1 MAYDGITVAAVTD
14 ELNKKLS
21 GGRVYRIAQPESDAI
36 VLTVRAQN
44 GQYRLLLSADASLPL
59 VYLTDENR
67 KNPLNAPGFCMLLRK
82 YIQNAK
88 ILSVTQPGLERVIRI
103 EMEHM
108 DEMGD
113 MRKLC
118 LITEIMGKHSNIIL
132 TDDKDEIIDSIKRIS
147 NLVSSVR
154 EVLPGRKYFIPETRG
169 RINPLSIKD
178 GRYLDMPE
186 MANMSVHRALATY
199 IGISNTAASEFI
211 RVAGVDGDRIVS
223 ELDVN
228 ERESVEKV
236 FSSVIEKIRIGGFS
250 PVVYYHDG
258 VPAEY
263 AAIDT
268 GMYPEKKTGYG
279 MSGTLEL
286 FYREKELHVRI
297 RQRSAELRRAVQN
310 ATERVSKK
318 LGLQEKQ
325 CRDTEKREK
334 NRLYGELIRAYAW
347 QIEEGAD
354 KCVLQDYNTGEDVCI
369 SLDPTLSPQDNAN
382 KYFDKYKKQK
392 RTYEALSVYIKQS
405 MKALEHLESIQVALD
420 MAQNEDDL
428 KEIRQELYDAGYISG
443 EKGMSG
449 KNGKG
454 SNGKGKGKNAGT
466 KAKGLCSAPLHYV
479 TEDGY
484 HIYVGKNNHQ
494 NEYITFELANGGD
507 MWFHAKKIPGSHV
520 IVKTDSAELPDSVYE
535 TAAAV
540 AAYYSKAGGQGKVD
554 VDYTVRKNLKKTPGG
569 APGFVIYHTNYSM
582 TVKPSLEGVKPAG
595 D

>member
-169 RINPLSIKD
+169 RIDPLSIKD

-228 ERESVEKV
+228 ERESVEKI
-236 FSSVIEKIRIGGFS
+236 FSSVMERIRIGDFS

-449 KNGKG
+449 KKGKG

>member
-14 ELNKKLS
+14 ELNKKLTE
-21 GGRVYRIAQPESDAI
+21 GRVYRIAQPESDAI
-36 VLTVRAQN
+36 VLTVRAQR

-59 VYLTDENR
+59 VYITEENR

-113 MRKLC
+113 MRRLC

-132 TDDKDEIIDSIKRIS
+132 TDDKGEIIDSIKRIS
-147 NLVSSVR
+147 SLVSSVR

-169 RINPLSIKD
+169 RIDPMSVTD
-178 GRYLDMPE
+178 GRYLGMSE
-186 MANMSVHRALATY
+186 MSNMSVHRALITY

-211 RVAGVDGDRIVS
+211 RTAGIDGDRIVS
-223 ELDVN
+223 ELDAD
-228 ERESVEKV
+228 EKKSVENV
-236 FSSVIEKIRIGGFS
+236 FSLGMEKIRTGAFS

-258 VPAEY
+258 VPVEY

-268 GMYPEKKTGYG
+268 GMYPDKKSGDS

-286 FYREKELHVRI
+286 FYKEKELHVRI
-297 RQRSAELRRAVQN
+297 RQRSAELRRVVQT

-334 NRLYGELIRAYAW
+334 YRLYGELIRAYAYR
-347 QIEEGAD
+347 IEEGAD

-392 RTYEALSVYIKQS
+392 RTFEALSVYVQQS

-428 KEIRQELYDAGYISG
+428 KEIRQELCDAGYISA
-443 EKGMSG
+443 EKDGSG
-449 KNGKG
+449 RNGKASSG
-454 SNGKGKGKNAGT
+454 RNKGKNAGA
-466 KAKGLCSAPLHYV
+466 KNKGLCSAPLHYV

-520 IVKTDSAELPDSVYE
+520 IVKADGAELPDHIYE

-540 AAYYSKAGGQGKVD
+540 AAYYSKAGSQGKVD
-554 VDYTVRKNLKKTPGG
+554 VDYTIRKNLKKTPGG

-582 TVKPSLEGVKPAG
+582 TVKPSLEGVKLAE
-595 D
+595 

>member
-169 RINPLSIKD
+169 RIDPLSIKD
-178 GRYLDMPE
+178 GGYLDMPE

-223 ELDVN
+223 GLDVN

-449 KNGKG
+449 KKGKG

-494 NEYITFELANGGD
+494 NEYVTFELANGGD

-582 TVKPSLEGVKPAG
+582 TVRPSLEGVKPAG

>member
-88 ILSVTQPGLERVIRI
+88 ILSVNQPGLERVIRI

-169 RINPLSIKD
+169 RIDPLSVKD

-228 ERESVEKV
+228 ERESVEKI
-236 FSSVIEKIRIGGFS
+236 FSSVMEKIRIGDFS

-310 ATERVSKK
+310 ATERVSRK

-443 EKGMSG
+443 E
-449 KNGKG
+449 
-454 SNGKGKGKNAGT
+454 
-466 KAKGLCSAPLHYV
+466 
-479 TEDGY
+479 
-484 HIYVGKNNHQ
+484 
-494 NEYITFELANGGD
+494 
-507 MWFHAKKIPGSHV
+507 
-520 IVKTDSAELPDSVYE
+520 
-535 TAAAV
+535 
-540 AAYYSKAGGQGKVD
+540 
-554 VDYTVRKNLKKTPGG
+554 
-569 APGFVIYHTNYSM
+569 
-582 TVKPSLEGVKPAG
+582 
-595 D
+595 

>member
-1 MAYDGITVAAVTD
+1 MAYDGITVAAVTE
-14 ELNKKLS
+14 ELNRKLT
-21 GGRVYRIAQPESDAI
+21 GGRVYRIAQPENDAV
-36 VLTVRAQN
+36 VLTVRAQS

-59 VYLTDENR
+59 VYLTEENR

-118 LITEIMGKHSNIIL
+118 LITEIMGKHSNVIL

-169 RINPLSIKD
+169 RIDPAAVKD
-178 GRYLDMPE
+178 GGYLDMPE
-186 MANMSVHRALATY
+186 MANMPVHKALTTY

-211 RVAGVDGDRIVS
+211 RVAGADGDRIVS
-223 ELDVN
+223 ELDPDEK
-228 ERESVEKV
+228 ERIEKV
-236 FSSVIEKIRIGGFS
+236 FSSAMERIRTGDFS
-250 PVVYYHDG
+250 PVVYYNDG
-258 VPAEY
+258 IPAEY

-268 GMYPEKKTGYG
+268 GMYPEKKTGYE
-279 MSGTLEL
+279 MSETLEL

-297 RQRSAELRRAVQN
+297 RQRSTELRRAVQN
-310 ATERVSKK
+310 ATERVAKK
-318 LGLQEKQ
+318 LGIQEKQ

-334 NRLYGELIRAYAW
+334 NKLYGELIRAYAY

-354 KCVLQDYNTGEDVCI
+354 KCILQDYNTGEDVSI
-369 SLDPTLSPQDNAN
+369 SLDPTLSTQDNAN

-392 RTYEALSVYIKQS
+392 RTFEALSVYIQQS
-405 MKALEHLESIQVALD
+405 VKELEHLESIQVALD

-428 KEIRQELYDAGYISG
+428 TEIRRELSEAGYISA
-443 EKGMSG
+443 EKGTGSRGTHG
-449 KNGKG
+449 KN
-454 SNGKGKGKNAGT
+454 KGKNTGA
-466 KAKGLCSAPLHYV
+466 KSKGLCSAPLHYV
-479 TEDGY
+479 TEDGH

-494 NEYITFELANGGD
+494 NDYITFELANGGD

-520 IVKTDSAELPDSVYE
+520 VVKTEGAELPDSVYE
-535 TAAAV
+535 IAAAV
-540 AAYYSKAGGQGKVD
+540 AAYYSKAGSQGKVD

-582 TVKPSLEGVKPAG
+582 TVKPSLAGVKLAEG
-595 D
+595 